1 MSQSFNQSVIEEFR
15 ANGGKVGG
23 PFEGSDLLLLTTTG
37 ATSGKP
43 HTVPLGCVRDGGL
56 LLIVGSNAG
65 APRHPDWYR
74 NLLAHPQ
81 VQVEMGTE
89 TYEAIAVPAE
99 GERRDR
105 LFAQVVRV
113 APGYAEY
120 QAGTARTLPV
130 VVLEPA
136 EPEYEEADGQNP
148 RTVASLADKLV
159 QVHTWLR
166 AQLRHVR
173 EEAEAH
179 LAARAAHQGPGEPP
193 APGLGLQIRQHCLA
207 FCQSLEF
214 HHTGED
220 AHIFP
225 AVARYHPELRP
236 ALDRLQDEHRT
247 IARIQN
253 DLLGLLAD
261 IGNADPERFRTELA
275 RMSEELG
282 AHLAYEEEQLIP
294 ALADVPWPPPTPPG
308 PSAPSGLSAPSEQPA
323 PTEPSAG
330 YVP

>member
-1 MSQSFNQSVIEEFR
+1 MPNSFNQSVIDEFR
-15 ANGGKVGG
+15 ANEGKVGG
-23 PFEGSDLLLLTTTG
+23 PFEGGDLLLLTTTG
-37 ATSGKP
+37 AKSGKP
-43 HTVPLGCVRDGGL
+43 YTTPLGYVREGDL
-56 LLIVGSNAG
+56 LLVVGSNLG
-65 APRHPDWYR
+65 GPRDPDWYH

-81 VQVEMGTE
+81 VRVELGTE

-113 APGYAEY
+113 APGYADY
-120 QAGTARTLPV
+120 QARTTRTLPV

-136 EPEYEEADGQNP
+136 EPEYEEADGEVLHEV
-148 RTVASLADKLV
+148 TTLADKLV

-173 EEAEAH
+173 AEAEAH
-179 LAARAAHQGPGEPP
+179 LLAQAAHQGPGEPP
-193 APGLGLQIRQHCLA
+193 KPGLGLQIRQHCLA

-220 AHIFP
+220 AHVFP
-225 AVARYHPELRP
+225 AVGRYHPELRP

-253 DLLGLLAD
+253 DLLALLAD
-261 IGNADPERFRTELA
+261 IGNADPEQFRAELE
-275 RMSEELG
+275 RMSEELL
-282 AHLAYEEEQLIP
+282 AHLAYEEEQVIP
-294 ALADVPWPPPTPPG
+294 ALAEVPWPPVAPV
-308 PSAPSGLSAPSEQPA
+308 SAPASAD
-323 PTEPSAG
+323 
-330 YVP
+330 

>member
-1 MSQSFNQSVIEEFR
+1 MSQSFNQSVIAEFR

-56 LLIVGSNAG
+56 LLVVGSNLG
-65 APRHPDWYR
+65 APDHPDWYR
-74 NLLAHPQ
+74 NLLARPQ
-81 VQVEMGTE
+81 VRVEFGTE
-89 TYEAIAVPAE
+89 AFEAIAVPVE

-105 LFAQVVRV
+105 LFAQVVAA
-113 APGYAEY
+113 APGYGDY
-120 QAGTARTLPV
+120 QAATSRTLPV
-130 VVLEPA
+130 VVLEAA
-136 EPEYEEADGQNP
+136 EPEYVAADGENP
-148 RTVASLADKLV
+148 ATVTSLADKLV

-173 EEAEAH
+173 DEAAAH
-179 LAARAAHQGPGEPP
+179 LAARAAHQGPGAPP

-220 AHIFP
+220 AHILP

-236 ALDRLQDEHRT
+236 AIDRLQEEHRT
-247 IARIQN
+247 ITRIQN
-253 DLLGLLAD
+253 DLLALLAD
-261 IGNADPERFRTELA
+261 IDTADPERFLTDLE
-275 RMSEELG
+275 RMSAALR
-282 AHLAYEEEQLIP
+282 AHLAHEEEQLLP
-294 ALADVPWPPPTPPG
+294 ALADIPWPPP
-308 PSAPSGLSAPSEQPA
+308 AP
-323 PTEPSAG
+323 
-330 YVP
+330 

>member
-1 MSQSFNQSVIEEFR
+1 MSQSFNQSVIAEFR

-56 LLIVGSNAG
+56 LLVVGSNLG
-65 APRHPDWYR
+65 APDHPDWYR
-74 NLLAHPQ
+74 NLLARPQ
-81 VQVEMGTE
+81 VRVEFGTE
-89 TYEAIAVPAE
+89 AFEAIAVPAE

-105 LFAQVVRV
+105 LFAQVVAV
-113 APGYAEY
+113 APGYGDY
-120 QAGTARTLPV
+120 QAATPRTLPV
-130 VVLEPA
+130 VVLEAA
-136 EPEYEEADGQNP
+136 EPEYVAADGENP
-148 RTVASLADKLV
+148 ATVTSLADKLV

-173 EEAEAH
+173 DEAAAH
-179 LAARAAHQGPGEPP
+179 LAARAAHQGPGAPP

-220 AHIFP
+220 AHILP

-236 ALDRLQDEHRT
+236 AIDRLQEEHRT
-247 IARIQN
+247 ITRIQN
-253 DLLGLLAD
+253 DLLALLVD
-261 IGNADPERFRTELA
+261 IDTADPERFLTDLE
-275 RMSEELG
+275 RMSAALR
-282 AHLAYEEEQLIP
+282 AHLAHEEEQLIP
-294 ALADVPWPPPTPPG
+294 ALADIPWPPP
-308 PSAPSGLSAPSEQPA
+308 AP
-323 PTEPSAG
+323 
-330 YVP
+330 

>member
-1 MSQSFNQSVIEEFR
+1 MSQSFNQSVIAEFR

-56 LLIVGSNAG
+56 LLVVGSNLG
-65 APRHPDWYR
+65 APDHPDWYR
-74 NLLAHPQ
+74 NLLARPQ
-81 VQVEMGTE
+81 VRVEFGTE
-89 TYEAIAVPAE
+89 AFEAIAVPAE

-105 LFAQVVRV
+105 LFAQVVAV
-113 APGYAEY
+113 APGYGDY
-120 QAGTARTLPV
+120 QAATSRTLPV
-130 VVLEPA
+130 VVLEAA
-136 EPEYEEADGQNP
+136 EPEYVAADGENP
-148 RTVASLADKLV
+148 ATVTSLADKLV

-173 EEAEAH
+173 DEAAAH
-179 LAARAAHQGPGEPP
+179 LAARAAHQGPGAPP

-220 AHIFP
+220 AHILP

-236 ALDRLQDEHRT
+236 AIDRLQEEHRT
-247 IARIQN
+247 ITRIQN
-253 DLLGLLAD
+253 DLLALLAD
-261 IGNADPERFRTELA
+261 IDTADPERFLTDLE
-275 RMSEELG
+275 RMSAALR
-282 AHLAYEEEQLIP
+282 AHLAHEEEQLIP
-294 ALADVPWPPPTPPG
+294 ALADIPWPPP
-308 PSAPSGLSAPSEQPA
+308 AP
-323 PTEPSAG
+323 
-330 YVP
+330 